1 VASHASIERASPAG
15 APAAA
20 RCRRE
25 TRWLKVAPTWER
37 PSAGLRWHYVVI
49 RIPRPPAL
57 PKDLLSSAAA
67 LEHPETINERKPT

>member
-1 VASHASIERASPAG
+1 MASHASIERPSPAG

-20 RCRRE
+20 RPRPE

-37 PSAGLRWHYVVI
+37 PSAGLRWHYMVI
-49 RIPRPPAL
+49 RIPKPPAL

-67 LEHPETINERKPT
+67 LEDPRTFNEG